1 MANSIDDLKSEIN
14 NRGGIGRTNRFNV
27 IFTPPTQALINIDV
41 GAILGSL
48 VRGDFNKN
56 QLITDPRSLTL
67 LCESASLP
75 SRSLTT
81 KEFEFTGKFK
91 EKRVQG
97 YSDADVSFTFLV
109 TNDFYVKRM
118 VDTWQEA
125 IVNSDTNSLGYKD
138 DYTCDVVIQQLNQE
152 NEPVYGVRL
161 IGAFPSSI
169 GAMQLTS
176 AAGGESKVEITMQYD
191 KFIVENAVKSSLSA
205 VRSAIPNS
213 LFG

>member
-1 MANSIDDLKSEIN
+1 
-14 NRGGIGRTNRFNV
+14 
-27 IFTPPTQALINIDV
+27 
-41 GAILGSL
+41 
-48 VRGDFNKN
+48 
-56 QLITDPRSLTL
+56 
-67 LCESASLP
+67 
-75 SRSLTT
+75 
-81 KEFEFTGKFK
+81 
-91 EKRVQG
+91 
-97 YSDADVSFTFLV
+97 
-109 TNDFYVKRM
+109 M

-125 IVNSDTNSLGYKD
+125 IVNSKTNSLGYKD

>member
-1 MANSIDDLKSEIN
+1 MASSIDDLKAEIN

-27 IFTPPTQALINIDV
+27 IFTPPTQALINIDI
-41 GAILGSL
+41 GAILGSIS
-48 VRGDFNKN
+48 RGDFNKN

-81 KEFEFTGKFK
+81 SDFQFTGKHR

-97 YSDADVSFTFLV
+97 YSDADVSFSFLV
-109 TNDFYVKRM
+109 TNDFYIKRM
-118 VDTWQEA
+118 VDDWQEA
-125 IVNSDTNSLGYKD
+125 IVNSETNSLGYKD

-152 NEPVYGVRL
+152 NEVVYGAVL
-161 IGAFPSSI
+161 KDAFPSSV

-176 AAGGESKVEITMQYD
+176 AAGGESKVEITMSYD
-191 KFIVENAVKSSLSA
+191 KFIVEDTIGSSLSA
-205 VRSAIPNS
+205 IRSAIPGK

>member
-1 MANSIDDLKSEIN
+1 MASSIDDLKSEFN
-14 NRGGIGRTNRFNV
+14 KRGGIGRTNRFNV
-27 IFTPPTQALINIDV
+27 IFTPPSQALINIDL
-41 GAILGSL
+41 GAIIGSL
-48 VRGDFNKN
+48 IRGDFNKN

-67 LCESASLP
+67 LCESATLP

-81 KEFEFTGKFK
+81 KEFEYTGKHK
-91 EKRVQG
+91 EKRVSG
-97 YSDADVSFTFLV
+97 FTDADVSFTFLV

-118 VDTWQEA
+118 VDDWLEM
-125 IVNSDTNSLGYKD
+125 IVNTETNSLGYKD

-152 NEPVYGVRL
+152 NEVVYGAKL

-176 AAGGESKVEITMQYD
+176 AANGESKVEITMQYD
-191 KFIVENAVKSSLSA
+191 RFVMEDTLGSSLSA
-205 VRSAIPNS
+205 IRSAIPGK

>member
-1 MANSIDDLKSEIN
+1 MANSIDDLKAEIN

-67 LCESASLP
+67 LCESANLP

-81 KEFEFTGKFK
+81 KEFEYTGKFK

-118 VDTWQEA
+118 VDTWQEV

-152 NEPVYGVRL
+152 NEPVYGARL

-176 AAGGESKVEITMQYD
+176 AANGESKVEITMSYD
-191 KFIVENAVKSSLSA
+191 KFIVENAIGSSLSA
-205 VRSAIPNS
+205 IRSAIPGK